1 MRLLDREG
9 QPIDIDSGDVPSH
22 PISDELLAGTV
33 IPYRGFVIAA
43 QPNGREFLRAIMV
56 RPDAACPIWRQFGPD
71 VIEASLACLIS
82 RSFGESATVAGST
95 EPGRHEPVAR
105 FHAAVWN
112 GGLRAACAAIDSWL
126 AEHPVVAGLLLD
138 RKSA

>member
-1 MRLLDREG
+1 MRLLDHEG
-9 QPIDIDSGDVPSH
+9 QPIDVRSGEIP
-22 PISDELLAGTV
+22 PQPTSDELLAGTV

-43 QPNGREFLRAIMV
+43 QPRGREFVRAIMV